1 MRKAAVLALPG
12 SHFGGVAAVLDLCR
26 LANLYTG
33 ELFAAQEGPRVAMQ
47 TFLLTRDGGDVRFAD
62 GRRMR
67 ADGAADGDEAYDVVY
82 VASFEAESAVALERR
97 LASFKKDICPWLRVQ
112 RDAGSRI
119 AAAGAGVLVLAQ
131 SGLLDGG
138 EAAEPPQYAALMRR
152 KFPNIRT
159 DGAGAL
165 AHWSGLHTAALL
177 GAEPS
182 LVLRLLEDA
191 FSRTLGDHL
200 TKLTRISDADFG
212 DETAEAADL
221 SGDEVVRRAQVWL
234 QQRFTH
240 KVTIPELAAS
250 VAVSQ
255 KTLTRRFKR
264 ELEMTPQAYLQHLRM
279 ETAKRQ
285 LLHTE
290 RRIDRIAILV
300 GYVDIGFF
308 KEKFHAHTG
317 MSPSAFRA
325 AARTSMGRLP
335 SRRRGK
341 N

>member
-26 LANLYTG
+26 IANLYTG

-67 ADGAADGDEAYDVVY
+67 SDGAADGAAKYDVVY
-82 VASFEAESAVALERR
+82 IASFEVDSASTLERR
-97 LASFKKDICPWLRVQ
+97 LAALGKDICPWLRTQ
-112 RDAGSRI
+112 RAAGARI

-138 EAAEPPQYAALMRR
+138 EAAELPEHAGLMRR
-152 KFPNIRT
+152 KFPSVRT

-165 AHWSGLHTAALL
+165 KHWSGLHTAAVM

-182 LVLRLLEDA
+182 LAVRVLEDA
-191 FSRTLGDHL
+191 FSRNLGDHL
-200 TKLTRISDADFG
+200 TKLTRISDADFAA
-212 DETAEAADL
+212 ETAQSADL
-221 SGDEVVRRAQVWL
+221 SEDDVVRRAQVWL
-234 QQRFTH
+234 QQRFTQ
-240 KVTIPELAAS
+240 KVTIPELAAA

-255 KTLTRRFKR
+255 KTLTRRFRKQ
-264 ELEMTPQAYLQHLRM
+264 LDMTPQAYLQHLRM

-285 LLHTE
+285 LMHTE

-300 GYVDIGFF
+300 GYLDIGFF
-308 KEKFHAHTG
+308 KEKFRAHTG
-317 MSPSAFRA
+317 MSAFAFRA
-325 AARTSMGRLP
+325 AARAPKTQAK
-335 SRRRGK
+335 RRK
-341 N
+341 S